1 MLWNRMP
8 TRCRLLYNKERKIA
22 RVKSV
27 LSAKHIYKSFG
38 SNNVLEDISIEFYSG
53 KVHALLGV
61 NGAGKSTL
69 VKILQGIYKY
79 DAGSLAME
87 GQEVRF
93 AGPFEAMDRGIS
105 MVFQEL
111 NLFGEMTVTENVMG
125 NRMLKHRGLIDWKGC
140 HHKVKELLDSLSVA
154 IDPRVK
160 VKTLSLAQQQLI
172 EIAKCVYTNPKVLF
186 LDEPSSSLSKA
197 EETILYD
204 LVRNLKQKG
213 IAIVLITHK
222 MEEVFQLCDT
232 LSILR
237 DGKCVAEGRVDDF
250 KLEVI
255 TAHMLGKAV
264 EIFKRTKITN
274 GDPEQILFEVQNLNY
289 KNKLHDVSLQ
299 LSRGEILAVS
309 GLVGSGKS
317 DLARTIFGVNRG
329 FTGDILLEGE
339 RLRIASPYEASAK
352 GIGYVPISRKDEGIL
367 GNFTA
372 QKNITLHMMED
383 FNVQPKNT
391 EQNITSFSG
400 GNQQKIVLS
409 RWIAAKKKLVLL
421 DEPTRGVDVGAKQE
435 IYDNLKRLAA
445 QGVGIIIFSSE
456 TDELLSSSDRILIM
470 REGRI
475 VKELIT
481 ARTSSEEILHYSIA
495 AAD

>member
-22 RVKSV
+22 MVKSV

-204 LVRNLKQKG
+204 LVRNP
-213 IAIVLITHK
+213 VSYTH
-222 MEEVFQLCDT
+222 LT
-232 LSILR
+232 L
-237 DGKCVAEGRVDDF
+237 
-250 KLEVI
+250 
-255 TAHMLGKAV
+255 
-264 EIFKRTKITN
+264 
-274 GDPEQILFEVQNLNY
+274 
-289 KNKLHDVSLQ
+289 
-299 LSRGEILAVS
+299 
-309 GLVGSGKS
+309 
-317 DLARTIFGVNRG
+317 
-329 FTGDILLEGE
+329 
-339 RLRIASPYEASAK
+339 
-352 GIGYVPISRKDEGIL
+352 
-367 GNFTA
+367 
-372 QKNITLHMMED
+372 
-383 FNVQPKNT
+383 
-391 EQNITSFSG
+391 
-400 GNQQKIVLS
+400 
-409 RWIAAKKKLVLL
+409 
-421 DEPTRGVDVGAKQE
+421 PT
-435 IYDNLKRLAA
+435 
-445 QGVGIIIFSSE
+445 
-456 TDELLSSSDRILIM
+456 T
-470 REGRI
+470 
-475 VKELIT
+475 
-481 ARTSSEEILHYSIA
+481 
-495 AAD
+495 

>member
-1 MLWNRMP
+1 M
-8 TRCRLLYNKERKIA
+8 A
-22 RVKSV
+22 KSV
-27 LSAKHIYKSFG
+27 LSAKNIYKSFG
-38 SNNVLEDISIEFYSG
+38 SNNVLEDVSIAFYPG
-53 KVHALLGV
+53 QVHALLGV

-79 DAGSLAME
+79 DSGSLAME
-87 GQEVRF
+87 GAEVRF
-93 AGPFEAMDRGIS
+93 AGPFEAMEKGIS

-125 NRMLKHRGLIDWKGC
+125 NRMVKHSGLIDWKYS
-140 HHKVKELLDSLSVA
+140 HNKVKELLESLSID
-154 IDPRVK
+154 IDPRTK
-160 VKTLSLAQQQLI
+160 VKKLSLAQQQLI
-172 EIAKCVYTNPKVLF
+172 EIAKCVYTDPKVLF

-204 LVRNLKQKG
+204 LVRNLKKKG

-237 DGKCVAEGRVDDF
+237 DGKCVAEGLVSEF
-250 KLEVI
+250 KLEDI

-264 EIFKRTKITN
+264 EIFRRTSITN
-274 GDPEQILFEVQNLNY
+274 GDQDNILFEVKHLNY
-289 KNKLHDVSLQ
+289 KNKLQDINLR
-299 LSRGEILAVS
+299 LCKGEILAIS

-317 DLARTIFGVNRG
+317 DLARTLFGVNRG
-329 FTGDILLEGE
+329 YTGEILLYGE
-339 RLRIASPYEASAK
+339 RLTITSPYEASRR

-367 GNFTA
+367 SNFTA
-372 QKNITLHMMED
+372 QSNISISILDSLGFWIDRKREQAITMQMMED
-383 FNVQPKNT
+383 FNVQPKNSD
-391 EQNITSFSG
+391 QNITYFSG

-409 RWIAAKKKLVLL
+409 RWIAARKKLVLL

-445 QGVGIIIFSSE
+445 QGVGIIIISSE

-475 VKELIT
+475 IKELIT
-481 ARTSSEEILHYSIA
+481 ARTSSEEILQHSIA
-495 AAD
+495 VAG